1 MAKTEIGKKTVVQTK
16 TPSNLR
22 GTLTAVFILGFF
34 LIFTWV
40 GVFLLFLNRL

>member
-1 MAKTEIGKKTVVQTK
+1 MAKPEIGKNTVVKTK

-22 GTLTAVFILGFF
+22 GTLAAVFILGFF

-40 GVFLLFLNRL
+40 GVFLLFLDRL